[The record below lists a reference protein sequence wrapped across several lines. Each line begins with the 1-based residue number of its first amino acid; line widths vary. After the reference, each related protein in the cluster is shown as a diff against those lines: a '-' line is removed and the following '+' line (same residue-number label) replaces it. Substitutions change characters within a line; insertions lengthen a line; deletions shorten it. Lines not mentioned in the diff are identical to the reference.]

1 MELVGILGRGVGIPG
16 RRTLT
21 CSAQRQEV
29 QIQQGCG
36 PGTEWWGIS

>member
-1 MELVGILGRGVGIPG
+1 MELVGILGRGAGIPG

-21 CSAQRQEV
+21 CSVQRQEV

-36 PGTEWWGIS
+36 PRTECCSIS